1 VTVAAG
7 RFAALKACPAGSPVS
22 VFNVGTT
29 TLSTLYADKISG
41 TTAAN
46 PVIADNYGNI
56 NFFAVPGDYSLA
68 WTQDDAEV
76 SITVTVPADPTEAW
90 PG

>member
-1 VTVAAG
+1 MTVAAG
-7 RFAALKACPAGSPVS
+7 RFTALKACPAGSSVS
-22 VFNVGTT
+22 VFTVGTT

-56 NFFAVPGDYSLA
+56 NFFAVPGDYTLA
-68 WTQDDAEV
+68 WAVGDAEV
-76 SITVTVPADPTEAW
+76 TVAVTVPADPTQAW